1 MTLDVLRKVAIAHGA
16 ISWVAA
22 LALLAVALRLV
33 LRRPNAPWLFAQAAA
48 TTVLVSLSF
57 ASGALLEQPYRTHLR
72 QRLFLASRP
81 LGWLFERKLHLAFG
95 SLLFALCALAIL
107 LAASRA
113 ERASTPRDPIVA
125 SLTRA
130 ARFAYAASALFALFA
145 CVASSLAA
153 ARMRF

>member
-1 MTLDVLRKVAIAHGA
+1 MTLDVVRKVAIAHGV

-22 LALLAVALRLV
+22 LALLAVTLRLF
-33 LRRPNAPWLFAQAAA
+33 LRRPNARRLFAQAAA
-48 TTVLVSLSF
+48 TTALACLSF
-57 ASGALLEQPYRTHLR
+57 ASGALLEAPFRTHLR
-72 QRLFLASRP
+72 QRLFLASRS

-95 SLLFALCALAIL
+95 SLLFALCALAAL

-113 ERASTPRDPIVA
+113 ERASAPLDPIAA
-125 SLTRA
+125 SLARA